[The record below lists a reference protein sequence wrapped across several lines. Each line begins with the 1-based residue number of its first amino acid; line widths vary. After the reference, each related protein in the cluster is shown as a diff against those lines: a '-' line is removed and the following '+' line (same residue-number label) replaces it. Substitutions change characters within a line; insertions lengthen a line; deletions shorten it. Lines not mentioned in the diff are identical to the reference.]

1 MRPHVRLRPIRLVSI
16 NVARPRTVRW
26 RGQDVRTSIH
36 KEPVEGRWMA
46 RRLNLDGDG
55 QADLMAHG
63 GEHRAVYVYQR
74 ESYRH
79 WEREL
84 GRSFDG
90 FRALRRELH
99 RRRPGR
105 VLLGAKTGRR
115 PRPLTR
121 IRRGFCDERAAC
133 QGSEEACGV

>member
-1 MRPHVRLRPIRLVSI
+1 MRLVSI

-36 KEPVEGRWMA
+36 KEPVEGRRMA

-90 FRALRRELH
+90 F
-99 RRRPGR
+99 GR
-105 VLLGAKTGRR
+105 VGENFTVDGLAVCCSAPK
-115 PRPLTR
+115 
-121 IRRGFCDERAAC
+121 RAVALDL
-133 QGSEEACGV
+133 